1 MGERK
6 VLNKYYPPDFDP
18 AKLPKGK
25 RARDEQMKVRMMLPM
40 SVRCNTCGNFMYKGT
55 KFNTRMENVET
66 ENYLG
71 IKVFRFYWRCTGC
84 AAEFT
89 IKTDP
94 KNSDYSMEHGA
105 TRNYEPWREKEVV
118 AAQTV
123 QQREEEERG
132 NAMKALENRTLDSK
146 REMDIVQALDEQRSL
161 NARHEQVTPEQALAA
176 LKRTAEGQESTDLDP
191 DDEEAV
197 KRLLAQQA
205 GFVRRIPSDSSKRSR
220 PDPAPSSSMQ
230 PTPQADPQPASA
242 ASQSEQV
249 PRPAQPAPASRLKP
263 AVVIKRKPAAA
274 PPSIPAKTIVSA
286 DMSMAAAGQKEPA
299 GLQDQQPAPNGT
311 SAVIA
316 QPSPPVTVSANG
328 QKGAASPGGLLSL
341 GQYSST
347 ESD

>member
-18 AKLPKGK
+18 AKLPRGK

-161 NARHEQVTPEQALAA
+161 NARHEQVTADQALAA
-176 LKRTAEGQESTDLDP
+176 LKRTAEGLESTDLDP
-191 DDEEAV
+191 DDEV
-197 KRLLAQQA
+197 VIKRMLAQQG
-205 GFVRRIPSDSSKRSR
+205 GFVRRIPAESHKRSKSEPSQ
-220 PDPAPSSSMQ
+220 PDSASQPPSSLQQ
-230 PTPQADPQPASA
+230 PMPQ
-242 ASQSEQV
+242 
-249 PRPAQPAPASRLKP
+249 
-263 AVVIKRKPAAA
+263 
-274 PPSIPAKTIVSA
+274 
-286 DMSMAAAGQKEPA
+286 AAAGQAPEPA
-299 GLQDQQPAPNGT
+299 HRPPPVRHKPAAVSIKPKARAAAPTAATAAPIPGQPT
-311 SAVIA
+311 T
-316 QPSPPVTVSANG
+316 QPSVGLHEPQAMSVAAVETQPRAGPV
-328 QKGAASPGGLLSL
+328 AAAENHQIEYSSGGLLGL
-341 GQYSST
+341 GQYSGTDS
-347 ESD
+347 E